1 MTEKIIVT
9 ANIGVQN
16 GPSISVNRVI
26 EVQAYE
32 KINIDINKDVTDKVV
47 GLWPSDKNG
56 EVLLL
61 AITSSW
67 YGTDKQDSSFVTYKV
82 NDEDKVS
89 FNLDQPLLLIGNS
102 SVTMLNSTPKQLK
115 FSYKQAGT
123 APDSIQIQILIGLK
137 VTS

>member
-32 KINIDINKDVTDKVV
+32 KINVDINIDVTDKVV

-61 AITSSW
+61 AI
-67 YGTDKQDSSFVTYKV
+67 SF
-82 NDEDKVS
+82 
-89 FNLDQPLLLIGNS
+89 
-102 SVTMLNSTPKQLK
+102 
-115 FSYKQAGT
+115 
-123 APDSIQIQILIGLK
+123 
-137 VTS
+137 